1 MADLSIR
8 DRDIMK
14 LKKVISSLRH
24 ERKNL
29 FSSNPTLQNDNV
41 QKLNIAIN
49 NILTYLENGR
59 NKELVPIE
67 RIDDAIKKV
76 SRHKN

>member
-8 DRDIMK
+8 DRGIMK

-29 FSSNPTLQNDNV
+29 LSSNPTLQNDNV
-41 QKLNIAIN
+41 QKLDIAID
-49 NILTYLENGR
+49 NILTYLKNER

-67 RIDDAIKKV
+67 RIDGAIKKV
-76 SRHKN
+76 SSHKN